1 MLVAVAKTGG
11 VVNVNFFSQFIDST
25 YNRRMADIE
34 HRIRE
39 EDHTLRDAGTP
50 NDQIR
55 IRVADLRQRLLDSL
69 PNTPL
74 SVLVDHIDHI
84 AKVAGVDHV
93 GIGSDFDGVT
103 ALPTGMEDVTMLPR
117 IAQALIDRG
126 YSDNDIRKI
135 LGGNMLRVLEAAI
148 DPTERKR

>member
-1 MLVAVAKTGG
+1 M
-11 VVNVNFFSQFIDST
+11 NVNFFSQFIDSL
-25 YNRRMADIE
+25 YNQRMSAIE
-34 HRIRE
+34 RRIRDA
-39 EDHTLRDAGTP
+39 DHTLRDAGTP

-55 IRVADLRQRLLDSL
+55 TRVADLRQRLLDSL
-69 PNTPL
+69 PTTPL

-126 YSDNDIRKI
+126 YSDDDIKKI
-135 LGGNMLRVLEAAI
+135 LGGNMLRVLETAI